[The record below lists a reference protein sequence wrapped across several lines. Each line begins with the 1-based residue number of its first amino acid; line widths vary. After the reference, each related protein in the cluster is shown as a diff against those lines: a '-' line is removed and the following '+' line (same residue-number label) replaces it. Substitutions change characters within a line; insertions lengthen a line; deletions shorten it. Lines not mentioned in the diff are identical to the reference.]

1 MASGNGL
8 QMQSREGS
16 AVRGLVINNFP
27 ENGIVVNEPFASPF
41 GDRRLI
47 ADCYIGTDPTGLKAA
62 PNALRGIFVQLPA
75 QRWRAA
81 LDIVGNVISGNARS
95 GIFVTSGT
103 DIRIAGNRIGAAAG
117 DALLPLANGASGMYL
132 GSVSA
137 VQVNAN
143 VIAFN
148 RDVGVGT
155 DRTAATV
162 GAEQNVMTGNGQLGI
177 DHGLD
182 DVTLNDSPTRPPA
195 LPQFPLLLSALPKQ
209 RRPSQR
215 VRGRRRVDRRG
226 HPGAVDRGASIRP
239 RCSSQSAGE
248 FHFCDLHAEH
258 RRATL
263 DFGVQRGDRGNTGGE
278 ETIARSRRCVIV
290 DERNFIPGEPRMI
303 AVHARTVL
311 RTLRSACPCQSKN
324 FPARRCTPARDRRN
338 S

>member
-1 MASGNGL
+1 MILRLSGTDVASGNGL

-195 LPQFPLLLSALPKQ
+195 LPQFPLLLSALWEEGNAVTRIEGLASPSG
-209 RRPSQR
+209 RFFNDRAIVDLYRNSAAPPSGFGEGEEWIGAVIPEPSTEARPFVLAVPRNLQGSFISATFTQSTAVPR
-215 VRGRRRVDRRG
+215 WTSEFSAVIAVT
-226 HPGAVDRGASIRP
+226 PGAKKP
-239 RCSSQSAGE
+239 
-248 FHFCDLHAEH
+248 
-258 RRATL
+258 
-263 DFGVQRGDRGNTGGE
+263 
-278 ETIARSRRCVIV
+278 
-290 DERNFIPGEPRMI
+290 
-303 AVHARTVL
+303 
-311 RTLRSACPCQSKN
+311 
-324 FPARRCTPARDRRN
+324 
-338 S
+338 